1 MKMVILV
8 LTIALSQ
15 ILLINSVLIE
25 TGKRSTYCFH
35 KEFHSGDSMHVS
47 YVVSGENE
55 EKVSAILMD
64 PNGAKLFEKHE
75 SDGADNKY
83 EIQQS
88 GNYKLCFYPQG
99 TASYYI
105 SFEFFSVFEK
115 GHTLDMA
122 KDSNIGAMK
131 KDVNDITLMFEEM
144 EKNIKFIMDRRN
156 KHTMVMNDIG
166 SSIKHISYFKI
177 IIVVLVSALQVFLI
191 SRFLGGSKKSS
202 AGYSTNGLFEMSGSS
217 L

>member
-1 MKMVILV
+1 MKVVLLV
-8 LTIALSQ
+8 LTTVLSQ
-15 ILLINSVLIE
+15 LLLVNSVLIE
-25 TGKRSTYCFH
+25 TGKRSNYCIH
-35 KEFHSGDSMHVS
+35 KEFHEGDTMHAS
-47 YVVSGENE
+47 YVISGENE
-55 EKVSAILMD
+55 EKVSAILQD
-64 PNGAKLFEKHE
+64 PNGGKLFEKHE

-83 EIQQS
+83 DVKLS
-88 GNYKLCFYPQG
+88 GNYKLCFYTQG
-99 TASYYI
+99 SSSYYI
-105 SFEFFSVFEK
+105 SFEFYSVFEK

-122 KDSNIGAMK
+122 KDANIDLMK

-156 KHTMVMNDIG
+156 KHTMVLNDIG

-177 IIVVLVSALQVFLI
+177 LVVVLVSLLQVFLI
-191 SRFLGGSKKSS
+191 NRFLGGSKKAS